1 MPFRGVYLYLRMVS
15 RNFVSSVVVC
25 MYSSLKY
32 ELMPYSI
39 VGEVLSDITDIFVLL
54 VDDAMPPVTSEYVIE
69 NGIFQG
75 KFMKGTKWS
84 VPVDKFFAFP
94 GAIYI
99 VGVYNNNQCF
109 TSPVYINLPL
119 NSCL

>member
-1 MPFRGVYLYLRMVS
+1 MVS
-15 RNFVSSVVVC
+15 RKCISSVVAC
-25 MYSSLKY
+25 MHSSLKY

-39 VGEVLSDITDIFVLL
+39 VGEVISDITDIFVLL
-54 VDDAMPPVTSEYVIE
+54 VDDGMPPVTSEYVIE
-69 NGIFQG
+69 NGILQG
-75 KFMKGTKWS
+75 KFMKGTKWV

-99 VGVYNNNQCF
+99 VGVYYNNQCF